1 MRELCEVLTG
11 LRGDRDGDCVSGRS
25 LPCLCYVQVSGGRRR
40 DGPEV
45 LHHGAAGGE
54 LGEGLRHS
62 LHSSGEEREEESAT
76 VTLSM

>member
-11 LRGDRDGDCVSGRS
+11 LRGDRDGDCVSGGS
-25 LPCLCYVQVSGGRRR
+25 LPCLCYVQVGGGRRG

-45 LHHGAAGGE
+45 LHHGAGGE

-62 LHSSGEEREEESAT
+62 LHSSGEERQERSVT